1 MRVLGIDTASPTAS
15 VAIVEDGALIAEEIR
30 DRGGAARN
38 AASPTLKGNHSE
50 IVLPLVDAVLA
61 KSGSRLDGL
70 SGIAI
75 SIGPGSFTGLR
86 IGLATVKGLAY
97 DRQLPVVGVS
107 TLLANAARVK
117 ELSGMICSLLDARK
131 REVYAG
137 LFQSNGQRL
146 TRLTEDTIDSL
157 RKILDLVK
165 SLREANDQSVIFT
178 GDGAT
183 VYEKLLLDEFAPFGQ
198 VAGGNSS
205 VAAAVAALG
214 IERFSNGT
222 ADDLGALA
230 PLYLRPSEA
239 ESKLGKSR
247 LTC

>member
-30 DRGGAARN
+30 GRTGAAGN
-38 AASPTLKGNHSE
+38 GAFPTLKGNHSE
-50 IVLPLVDAVLA
+50 IVLPLVDSVLA
-61 KSGSRLDGL
+61 KSGSRLDDL

-107 TLLANAARVK
+107 TLLANAVRVK
-117 ELSGMICSLLDARK
+117 GWSGLICSLLDARK
-131 REVYAG
+131 REVYAS

-146 TRLTEDTIDSL
+146 TRLTEDAIASL
-157 RKILDLVK
+157 HNIVHLMK
-165 SLREANDQSVIFT
+165 SRREAIDQSVIFI
-178 GDGAT
+178 GDGAN

-198 VAGGNSS
+198 IAGGNSS
-205 VAAAVAALG
+205 VAAAVASLG
-214 IERFSNGT
+214 IERFSSGT
-222 ADDLGALA
+222 GDDLGALA

-239 ESKLGKSR
+239 ESKFGKAG
-247 LTC
+247 

>member
-15 VAIVEDGALIAEEIR
+15 AAIVEDGALIAEEIR
-30 DRGGAARN
+30 DRAGAARN
-38 AASPTLKGNHSE
+38 GVSPTLKGNHSE
-50 IVLPLVDAVLA
+50 IVLPLIDAVLA
-61 KSGSRLDGL
+61 KSGLRLDDL

-107 TLLANAARVK
+107 TLWANAARMK
-117 ELSGMICSLLDARK
+117 GWSGLICSLLDARK

-146 TRLTEDTIDSL
+146 TRLTEDAIDSL
-157 RKILDLVK
+157 RHIVDLVK
-165 SLREANDQSVIFT
+165 SLREANDQSLIFI

-198 VAGGNSS
+198 IASETSS

-214 IERFSNGT
+214 LDRFSSG
-222 ADDLGALA
+222 ASDDLGALA